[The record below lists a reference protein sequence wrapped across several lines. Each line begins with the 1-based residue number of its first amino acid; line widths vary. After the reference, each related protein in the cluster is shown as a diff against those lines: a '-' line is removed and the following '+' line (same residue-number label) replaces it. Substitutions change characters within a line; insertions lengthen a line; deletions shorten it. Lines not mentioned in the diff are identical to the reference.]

1 MQVDEGIDVL
11 KQKYDAN
18 LAKKKAEEAK
28 RLAAIIAAQKAK
40 ELAEQRAEAQRIA
53 AKKAAEQRAQV
64 TKNVPTVVTQDILN
78 KLRDGDMKSLL
89 SANPGVSQPIVGQ
102 TLNVPTLVKGTE
114 GRITDPL
121 NQINTSQQTVDP
133 TKKYSLGGVLELAL
147 GKAGSAI
154 TTSLGTAFG
163 KTLETTGN
171 AIGMNLPQ
179 RGQGT
184 SVMPKPTGLAAMS
197 PELVQKQRDYI
208 ASLVPQGHVVKSPED
223 LSDILTKAYNGEV
236 DEKGLPYQYPHI
248 ITGQEVRDLQGAMTP
263 EEAASAFKDLIASGY
278 IYNSERDLLIMGN
291 YTLEG
296 ADVEEEPPPELT
308 DGGYGGYDYGN
319 FDYGGGG
326 GGGKYKIELPGG
338 FGLINWR
345 VATG

>member
-1 MQVDEGIDVL
+1 MPVDEGIDVL

-40 ELAEQRAEAQRIA
+40 EIAEQRAEAQRIA

-78 KLRDGDMKSLL
+78 KLRDGDMKPLL

-121 NQINTSQQTVDP
+121 NQEG
-133 TKKYSLGGVLELAL
+133 TKLTIPQEIGVPRPMAQ
-147 GKAGSAI
+147 
-154 TTSLGTAFG
+154 
-163 KTLETTGN
+163 KTISGMLTNIAGN
-171 AIGMNLPQ
+171 ALEIFGNKFGMNLPQ

-296 ADVEEEPPPELT
+296 ADVEVEPPPELT

>member
-1 MQVDEGIDVL
+1 MPVDEGIDVL

-40 ELAEQRAEAQRIA
+40 ELAEQRAEAQRLA

-121 NQINTSQQTVDP
+121 NQEG
-133 TKKYSLGGVLELAL
+133 TKLTIPQEIGVPRPMAQKTISGTLTNLA
-147 GKAGSAI
+147 
-154 TTSLGTAFG
+154 
-163 KTLETTGN
+163 GN
-171 AIGMNLPQ
+171 ALEIFGNKFGMNLPQ
-179 RGQGT
+179 RGQPNIHTYKPDFSNSNRAGT
-184 SVMPKPTGLAAMS
+184 GAHGDTFVPPNVEMRA
-197 PELVQKQRDYI
+197 PEEIDT
-208 ASLVPQGHVVKSPED
+208 
-223 LSDILTKAYNGEV
+223 ILTN
-236 DEKGLPYQYPHI
+236 
-248 ITGQEVRDLQGAMTP
+248 
-263 EEAASAFKDLIASGY
+263 AASGFDQEGNPAKFPNVLYGEEMRATYGDLYLNYSKMLIDSGY
-278 IYNSERDLLIMGN
+278 VYDRTQDRFIYARPQDDLV
-291 YTLEG
+291 G
-296 ADVEEEPPPELT
+296 ADVEEDAPPEIT
-308 DGGYGGYDYGN
+308 TGGYGNGGYDPWVDFG
-319 FDYGGGG
+319 GGGG
-326 GGGKYKIELPGG
+326 GGGKYEIELPGG